1 MNREAKRG
9 GVRQAVEMAVPYA
22 AAAKNG
28 AQRRARQA
36 TAYAAPRARQAAVA
50 ARTGYDERLL
60 PRLEQARAAAGP
72 ASRKAKARSDAAM
85 AALRAGVTPR
95 EIASVVRRRERRARC
110 ARGMRR
116 AGLVAVVAAGA
127 FAAWKWWE
135 RQSSPDWLM
144 EPAPATE
151 MPPEDVEE
159 MAAEMDADANREAG

>member
-1 MNREAKRG
+1 
-9 GVRQAVEMAVPYA
+9 VRQAVEKAAPYA
-22 AAAKNG
+22 VAARNG
-28 AQRRARQA
+28 ARQA
-36 TAYAAPRARQAAVA
+36 TAYAAPRARRAATA
-50 ARTGYDERLL
+50 ARAGYDERLL

-72 ASRKAKARSDAAM
+72 AGRKAKARSEAAM

-110 ARGMRR
+110 ARSMRR
-116 AGLVAVVAAGA
+116 AGLVAVAAAGA